1 MLIHVSNDRAFL
13 NQAHIEAAPRVASLS
28 SFKQLEVHRPK
39 MPESIQSPSSL
50 LYDLYLFL

>member
-13 NQAHIEAAPRVASLS
+13 NQAHIGAAPRVASLS

-39 MPESIQSPSSL
+39 MQESI
-50 LYDLYLFL
+50 